1 MLTRTTAGPSNIAN
15 RINKIN
21 QSLSNM
27 KRIEGFVNEKK
38 KKRFSIFVEIKNT
51 ISFFLFFSLVSSS
64 WNEMYYFF
72 FVFYKIN
79 FYILQKIRSFRER
92 WWKIVAEINTI
103 YIREICNNSYM
114 YVLWIY
120 LKKKKK
126 ERRKEKKEKILD
138 LENDKKIKMK
148 IETEFR
154 NILKSNVNAR
164 INTNLDFKNSKN
176 IFFL

>member
-1 MLTRTTAGPSNIAN
+1 
-15 RINKIN
+15 
-21 QSLSNM
+21 
-27 KRIEGFVNEKK
+27 
-38 KKRFSIFVEIKNT
+38 
-51 ISFFLFFSLVSSS
+51 
-64 WNEMYYFF
+64 
-72 FVFYKIN
+72 
-79 FYILQKIRSFRER
+79 
-92 WWKIVAEINTI
+92 
-103 YIREICNNSYM
+103 M

-120 LKKKKK
+120 LKKKKKK

>member
-51 ISFFLFFSLVSSS
+51 ISFFLFFRSFQVP
-64 WNEMYYFF
+64 EMKYYFF

-164 INTNLDFKNSKN
+164 INTNLNFKNSKN

>member
-51 ISFFLFFSLVSSS
+51 ISFFFVFSLVSSS

-120 LKKKKK
+120 LKKKKERTK
-126 ERRKEKKEKILD
+126 ERKKR
-138 LENDKKIKMK
+138 ENSRSW
-148 IETEFR
+148 EWQ
-154 NILKSNVNAR
+154 
-164 INTNLDFKNSKN
+164 KN
-176 IFFL
+176 